1 MFYLIDKPLG
11 FSSFDVL
18 RKLRKILRIK
28 KLGHCGTLDPL
39 ATGLL
44 LVATEKSTKLI
55 PLLET
60 LEKRYEFTV
69 RMDGTSES
77 LDLGTPVSTVDT
89 SGFHTRSSEEIRSF
103 LESLTSQIPPR
114 YSALHIDGKRA
125 YELARAG
132 EDFDLK
138 PRPIQIRNIEIS
150 GQTDPYSLTLSL
162 DVSSWG
168 YIRSLAPVLSDFFW
182 TPGGGYITALRRT
195 EIELP
200 DGIRL
205 ERSHMST
212 FEDPQTIPYSFI
224 FPTIHTI
231 DISVDIYH
239 DLLNGVIISWSRI
252 WWTYSSGRYFLKFWE
267 IFLSLCEYDGE
278 KFMIIRN
285 DV

>member
-162 DVSSWG
+162 DVSS
-168 YIRSLAPVLSDFFW
+168 
-182 TPGGGYITALRRT
+182 
-195 EIELP
+195 
-200 DGIRL
+200 
-205 ERSHMST
+205 
-212 FEDPQTIPYSFI
+212 
-224 FPTIHTI
+224 
-231 DISVDIYH
+231 
-239 DLLNGVIISWSRI
+239 
-252 WWTYSSGRYFLKFWE
+252 
-267 IFLSLCEYDGE
+267 
-278 KFMIIRN
+278 
-285 DV
+285 